1 LEVQQAIRTKRAI
14 RTFQDRPLEAD
25 QVERILNAGRLAQ
38 SAKNMQPWHFIAI
51 QDKAILKSLSELGHF
66 AGHLAGA
73 ALGVALITP
82 PPSQRF
88 SVMFDTGQAAAYMQL
103 AAWEMG
109 IASCPATIYQPEEA
123 RQLLGFPEDLEI
135 NVALSF
141 GYPTEETATPRP
153 ARKAGRRGFEDVV
166 HYDRW

>member
-1 LEVQQAIRTKRAI
+1 MDVRKAIRSKRAI
-14 RTFQDRPLEAD
+14 RTFQNRPIPEK
-25 QVERILNAGRLAQ
+25 QVNQILNAGRLAQ

-51 QDKAILKSLSELGHF
+51 QDKGILQALSQLGHY

-82 PPSQRF
+82 PPEQRF
-88 SVMFDTGQAAAYMQL
+88 SVMFDSGQAAAYMQL

-109 IASCPATIYQPEEA
+109 IASCPATIYQPDQA
-123 RQLLGFPEDLEI
+123 RELLGFPEDLEI

-141 GYPTEETATPRP
+141 GFPTDEAAATRQARTARTR
-153 ARKAGRRGFEDVV
+153 
-166 HYDRW
+166 

>member
-1 LEVQQAIRTKRAI
+1 MEVSEAIKSKRAV
-14 RTFQDRPLEAD
+14 RTFEDRPIAED
-25 QVERILNAGRLAQ
+25 QVKKILNAGRRAQ

-51 QDKAILKSLSELGHF
+51 REKDTLKKLSELGHY

-73 ALGVALITP
+73 VLGVALITP

-109 IASCPATIYQPEEA
+109 IGSCLATIYQPEEA
-123 RQLLGFPEDLEI
+123 RKLLKFPDDLEI
-135 NVALSF
+135 NIAISF
-141 GYPTEETATPRP
+141 GYPTADLAASRP
-153 ARKAGRRGFEDVV
+153 ARKQGRRQFPEVV
-166 HYDRW
+166 HYEKW

>member
-1 LEVQQAIRTKRAI
+1 MQVYEAIRSKRAV
-14 RTFQDRPLEAD
+14 RTFQDRPIPEE
-25 QVERILNAGRLAQ
+25 QVQRILNAGRLAQ

-51 QDKAILKSLSELGHF
+51 QDRAALQALSELGHF

-73 ALGVALITP
+73 ALGIALITP

-109 IASCPATIYQPEEA
+109 IVSCPATIYQPEAA
-123 RQLLGFPEDLEI
+123 RDLLGFPEDMEI

-141 GYPTEETATPRP
+141 GFPTDEAVSPRK
-153 ARKAGRRGFEDVV
+153 ARKEGRRAFNEVV
-166 HYDRW
+166 HFERW